1 MICCVMQI
9 SQQIC
14 VRRQS
19 ENACAYAPLACA
31 LEVVARASVAMI
43 GALQTIA
50 SWLCRLPFVL
60 LPSWVRAGGSLW
72 DERGMS
78 TDSLWCVPSGFA
90 TNLIECSQPLDAV
103 TSERNTH
110 TQANTNIP
118 IAFVNEQRFAQHL
131 RLPHQLAALL
141 AY

>member
-1 MICCVMQI
+1 MCLGGCRPR
-9 SQQIC
+9 
-14 VRRQS
+14 VRRNDRGLADDSQLAVS
-19 ENACAYAPLACA
+19 SPLRP
-31 LEVVARASVAMI
+31 VA
-43 GALQTIA
+43 
-50 SWLCRLPFVL
+50 VL
-60 LPSWVRAGGSLW
+60 GPSGGSLW

-131 RLPHQLAALL
+131 RLPHRLAALL